1 MSVLNAQ
8 SVGEKIISQG
18 IFGSNILATRDHLG
32 QGDTFDDVA
41 NTLGLQSLRY
51 PGGSLTEHYF
61 DLADPDRKTVTD
73 INSNDQF
80 DFALFLVYVVCKNN
94 GKNVTIVLLAQK
106 YLSQNTVKNGDCCA
120 ENDKNTLRPFI
131 KATLDGTMA
140 APQYKPLKL
149 KIVLGKWLNVFDRI
163 QSRL

>member
-51 PGGSLTEHYF
+51 PGGSLIEHYF

-73 INSNDQF
+73 INSNDQI
-80 DFALFLVYVVCKNN
+80 DFYPIHSFYSMPKHR
-94 GKNVTIVLLAQK
+94 KK
-106 YLSQNTVKNGDCCA
+106 RHDCPSNA
-120 ENDKNTLRPFI
+120 KIPITKHRYKRRP
-131 KATLDGTMA
+131 LCR
-140 APQYKPLKL
+140 
-149 KIVLGKWLNVFDRI
+149 N
-163 QSRL
+163 